1 LESANT
7 EHRRGHRRL
16 RTNRQLRNFS
26 LEKSIVLE
34 CDDLVLIILG
44 TSESSFFRPSDHGVV
59 ETYLL
64 EMSFLR
70 HASPLTFEP
79 LSPSPSEILVRDSE
93 DDDDIDQ
100 RAAKRRRVER
110 LGQQYL
116 RGQPL
121 LISTATLL
129 GPFDANWVNP
139 WKRTG
144 HRSTDAKSMSG
155 DRERRAREDWQKQEV
170 RREGEKIHGKI
181 EIFPTSIYSAR
192 KAVLRDR
199 QAVKSVE
206 VSRAKSSQT
215 TRVPNPFSEDIVAL
229 REAKVVRKAK
239 RHLQT
244 ERREQRVTDLRKDG
258 LWRDLDDAVG
268 LETHDLDVKLSEL
281 GTSRLWKGP
290 KGPAGGQDREVYT
303 WAQKRPDSPTP
314 AARIPH
320 TPPYQRAITPQTG
333 STNQPQRIP
342 STITK
347 PFNLENQ
354 RHSPIG
360 SRSGFTPINKH
371 QKAISVAS
379 PSFEVTKTAESP
391 TGLEVPGID
400 HLRVYGA
407 AVVDEIKLTEAE
419 ADVVEGFKRAKD
431 LAREAASE
439 ANQSSRR
446 SSIIDHAE
454 RCVEEHTVGSL
465 APGRSSLTDA
475 SQTQTPQDSEASQPP
490 PTTASARRLLV
501 AVEIPCQKGLPRS
514 SPTGDLGSFRELP
527 PSTNLPAFAYRRGA
541 AVTRNPL
548 NSGDVNSKVV
558 ARDESRKRPRL
569 IQFASSSPPKSPAPQ
584 QSLSSSKFQGQ
595 PLDENSG
602 LRETSNPAVYDA
614 GWGLVDRYTNRI
626 ITEETFDDHNGSQQP
641 VGKQIRDIFR
651 QSASSFH
658 SQQCNI
664 AQDSSTHRSASHS
677 RSDPPLHSDGVLNDR
692 RPSPAAGLPESFGDH
707 HRLTE
712 SKESRDEDTDN
723 NLSTQA
729 AIARAQRSFQ
739 ADISSPTKQPSPPPQ
754 PNDEALPVSGAT
766 IMNHSLPPQGLVTPL
781 PNIRTPST
789 TGPTLPKLIDE
800 EDPLSTQDL
809 LNGISPFTFST
820 VKKEATVKNRAS
832 FAPSPLDVPIMS
844 CDINDD
850 DTTIFGKLGLDM
862 DTSPEQ
868 TPSQKPELRK
878 PIRKSALKKPRT
890 SQQVSHGTSFSI
902 TPDGVLKEVYN
913 QDGQGGRVSDTQLE
927 AMIDDVGSFLETWDV
942 EAEMKK
948 CGAGAGSTPSGPD
961 DVKSGFSKRV
971 LFAGRKVS

>member
-1 LESANT
+1 
-7 EHRRGHRRL
+7 
-16 RTNRQLRNFS
+16 
-26 LEKSIVLE
+26 
-34 CDDLVLIILG
+34 
-44 TSESSFFRPSDHGVV
+44 
-59 ETYLL
+59 
-64 EMSFLR
+64 MSFLR

-79 LSPSPSEILVRDSE
+79 LSPSSSEILVRDSE

-100 RAAKRRRVER
+100 RAAKRRRVEK

-144 HRSTDAKSMSG
+144 LRNTDAKSTSG

-192 KAVLRDR
+192 KAALRDR
-199 QAVKSVE
+199 QAVKPVE

-215 TRVPNPFSEDIVAL
+215 TQVPNPFLEDIVAL
-229 REAKVVRKAK
+229 REAKAVRKAK
-239 RHLQT
+239 RHLQR
-244 ERREQRVTDLRKDG
+244 ERREQRATELQTDG
-258 LWRDLDDAVG
+258 LGRDSDHAVG
-268 LETHDLDVKLSEL
+268 LEAHASDVKTEL
-281 GTSRLWKGP
+281 GTSRFK
-290 KGPAGGQDREVYT
+290 KRTQGPAGGHDSEVYT
-303 WAQKRPDSPTP
+303 RAQKRSDSPTP

-320 TPPYQRAITPQTG
+320 TPPYQTAITTRTG
-333 STNQPQRIP
+333 STSQPQPIP

-347 PFNLENQ
+347 PFNLNNQ
-354 RHSPIG
+354 RQSTNG
-360 SRSGFTPINKH
+360 SLSGFTPINKH
-371 QKAISVAS
+371 SKAISVAS
-379 PSFEVTKTAESP
+379 PTFDVTKTAESS
-391 TGLEVPGID
+391 TGLGVPGID

-407 AVVDEIKLTEAE
+407 AIVDEIKLTEAE
-419 ADVVEGFKRAKD
+419 ADVVEGVKRAKD

-454 RCVEEHTVGSL
+454 RCVEGHTVGSL
-465 APGRSSLTDA
+465 APGRSSMTDTL
-475 SQTQTPQDSEASQPP
+475 QTQTPQDFEVSQLP
-490 PTTASARRLLV
+490 PTRTSARRLLV
-501 AVEIPCQKGLPRS
+501 AVEIPCQKELLWS
-514 SPTGDLGSFRELP
+514 SPTGNLGSFRELP

-541 AVTRNPL
+541 AATRNPL
-548 NSGDVNSKVV
+548 NSGDTNSKIVEK
-558 ARDESRKRPRL
+558 DESRNKPRL
-569 IQFASSSPPKSPAPQ
+569 IRFASSPPPRSPAPQ
-584 QSLSSSKFQGQ
+584 QSPSLSKFQGQ
-595 PLDENSG
+595 PVDENSG
-602 LRETSNPAVYDA
+602 LRETGNPVVYDA

-658 SQQCNI
+658 RQQCDI
-664 AQDSSTHRSASHS
+664 AQNSSTNRSASHS
-677 RSDPPLHSDGVLNDR
+677 RSDLPLHTDGVLNDR
-692 RPSPAAGLPESFGDH
+692 PPSPAAGLPESFGDH
-707 HRLTE
+707 HRLSE
-712 SKESRDEDTDN
+712 SKEPRDEDADN

-754 PNDEALPVSGAT
+754 PNDEALPVSGAI
-766 IMNHSLPPQGLVTPL
+766 IMNHDLPPQGFVTPL
-781 PNIRTPST
+781 PNICTPST

-844 CDINDD
+844 CDVNDD
-850 DTTIFGKLGLDM
+850 DTTIFGKIGLDM

-868 TPSQKPELRK
+868 TPSQKPELSK

-890 SQQVSHGTSFSI
+890 PQQVSHGTSFSI

-948 CGAGAGSTPSGPD
+948 CGAGAGNTPSGRNN
-961 DVKSGFSKRV
+961 VKSGFSKRV
-971 LFAGRKVS
+971 LFSGRKGN